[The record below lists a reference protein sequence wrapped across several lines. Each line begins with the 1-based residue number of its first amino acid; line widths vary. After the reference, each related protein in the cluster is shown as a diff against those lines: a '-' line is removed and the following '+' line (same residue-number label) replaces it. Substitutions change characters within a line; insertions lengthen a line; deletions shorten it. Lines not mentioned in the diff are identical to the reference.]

1 MAKPAFI
8 YAFDNLG
15 PYRFVEL
22 CGEVFGSL
30 YKGFLLGG
38 EGKDGGIDAEIDKVL
53 GIWRP
58 EEQTALVNEVIQPG
72 QSAIFQFKHKVVARV
87 GQTASRSQVLGLY
100 KCNAKAGKVCELHST
115 LIKDRKPTAYLL
127 VTNVEVN
134 SQFRTTFIEQCKAER
149 PDIKHFQVIG
159 LDELVNW
166 ITMMPELRHLYFPTI
181 FGLPRFDLQIK
192 YSSAIPTY
200 DTGMPIPYPDFDTHL
215 LGISV
220 LNIGTVTSYIN
231 SIGFEAIVDGERKFY
246 NLIDFGQSFT
256 SHMNPKLGTPL
267 EPGRKQQYFYRID
280 ELKQGIKTLGKS
292 VLPIGFRI
300 EDEIGNKYYE
310 PMSESLSAI
319 AALLG

>member
-30 YKGFLLGG
+30 YTGFLLGG

-58 EEQTALVNEVIQPG
+58 EEQSALVNQIIQPG
-72 QSAIFQFKHKVVARV
+72 QSAIFQFKHKVTARV
-87 GQTASRSQVLGLY
+87 GQTASRSQLLGLY
-100 KCNAKAGKVCELHST
+100 KCNIKTGKVCELHSD
-115 LIKDRKPTAYLL
+115 LIKDRKPTAYVLI
-127 VTNVEVN
+127 TNVEVN
-134 SQFRTTFIEQCKAER
+134 SQFRTTFIEQGKAER
-149 PDIKHFQVIG
+149 PDIQHFQVIG

-166 ITMMPELRHLYFPTI
+166 ITMMTELRHLYFPTI
-181 FGLPRFDLQIK
+181 FGLPRFNLQIK
-192 YSSAIPTY
+192 YSSAFPAY
-200 DTGMPIPYPDFDTHL
+200 NTGVPIPYPDFDDHL
-215 LGISV
+215 LCISV

-246 NLIDFGQSFT
+246 SLIDFGTGFT
-256 SHMNPKLGTPL
+256 SHLNSKLGTPL
-267 EPGRKQQYFYRID
+267 EPGRKQQYYYRFD
-280 ELKQGIKTLGKS
+280 DLKQEIKTLGKS
-292 VLPIGFRI
+292 VVPIGFLI

-310 PMSESLSAI
+310 PISESLSKE
-319 AALLG
+319 LS